1 MQSDCN
7 VGNHNWILF
16 RSSLENDD
24 EETKQ
29 FLESGRIESLNHDS
43 YEINFV
49 ETKSQ
54 VKYFSHRKLDFL
66 NISKSSFFCNDRQG
80 N

>member
-1 MQSDCN
+1 MLA
-7 VGNHNWILF
+7 IRTAFF

-54 VKYFSHRKLDFL
+54 VKFLSHRKFDIFILTQKAPKYL
-66 NISKSSFFCNDRQG
+66 SL
-80 N
+80 